1 MAGMLTAIMN
11 FARVSFA
18 GGADELRRLEL
29 GDQTV
34 VIERSPKFILAV
46 AITGKPPA
54 EVQEEMRIFLERA
67 ERRYGPM
74 DGPVD
79 GGSDGVPRLAG
90 DDEPTL
96 PMRARNRLSSGGAR
110 RSTSSS
116 LHGST
121 PVPPDDADRATRNDT
136 LGDLTTTGLT
146 GTHTSIRPA
155 DRRTARASAVT
166 QSFLRPEFAPPQ
178 FT

>member
-79 GGSDGVPRLAG
+79 GGSDGVPRFAG

-96 PMRARNRLSSGGAR
+96 PMRARNRLSS
-110 RSTSSS
+110 
-116 LHGST
+116 
-121 PVPPDDADRATRNDT
+121 
-136 LGDLTTTGLT
+136 
-146 GTHTSIRPA
+146 
-155 DRRTARASAVT
+155 
-166 QSFLRPEFAPPQ
+166 
-178 FT
+178 

>member
-1 MAGMLTAIMN
+1 MTTTFKPLRSSGSRRPWARTASPRRIQSCSSGSVRRSSACRPNPASCAGVMAGMLTAIMN

-34 VIERSPKFILAV
+34 VIERSPKFIVAV

-74 DGPVD
+74 MAGWTGDPQEFPGLQAMT
-79 GGSDGVPRLAG
+79 SRL
-90 DDEPTL
+90 
-96 PMRARNRLSSGGAR
+96 
-110 RSTSSS
+110 
-116 LHGST
+116 
-121 PVPPDDADRATRNDT
+121 
-136 LGDLTTTGLT
+136 
-146 GTHTSIRPA
+146 
-155 DRRTARASAVT
+155 
-166 QSFLRPEFAPPQ
+166 FL
-178 FT
+178 

>member
-34 VIERSPKFILAV
+34 IIERSPKFILAV

-74 DGPVD
+74 
-79 GGSDGVPRLAG
+79 
-90 DDEPTL
+90 
-96 PMRARNRLSSGGAR
+96 MARSEE
-110 RSTSSS
+110 
-116 LHGST
+116 
-121 PVPPDDADRATRNDT
+121 
-136 LGDLTTTGLT
+136 
-146 GTHTSIRPA
+146 HTSEL
-155 DRRTARASAVT
+155 
-166 QSFLRPEFAPPQ
+166 QSRQYLVCRLLLEK
-178 FT
+178 

>member
-1 MAGMLTAIMN
+1 MEVDPDVMAGMLTAIMN

-54 EVQEEMRIFLERA
+54 DVQEEMRIFLERA

-74 DGPVD
+74 MARWTGDPMEFPGLQAMT
-79 GGSDGVPRLAG
+79 SRL
-90 DDEPTL
+90 
-96 PMRARNRLSSGGAR
+96 
-110 RSTSSS
+110 
-116 LHGST
+116 
-121 PVPPDDADRATRNDT
+121 
-136 LGDLTTTGLT
+136 
-146 GTHTSIRPA
+146 
-155 DRRTARASAVT
+155 
-166 QSFLRPEFAPPQ
+166 FL
-178 FT
+178 